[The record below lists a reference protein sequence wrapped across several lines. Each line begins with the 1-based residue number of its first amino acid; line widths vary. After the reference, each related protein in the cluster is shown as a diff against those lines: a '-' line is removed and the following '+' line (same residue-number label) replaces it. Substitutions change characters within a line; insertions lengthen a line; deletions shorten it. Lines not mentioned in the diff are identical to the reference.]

1 MVAATMSGPNS
12 VQIVLNLKLAQ
23 RGIAIAE
30 WAMAAVLGAL
40 VLAAAM
46 AWLQSSVVLAM
57 SQRVPA
63 QLQESSYWLTQRL
76 DQLITHAG
84 AGGVHPLGL
93 DDPALAAWWPK
104 ALPGTGRV
112 ASDQLLLQQLIEN
125 DKNNFD
131 CEGRRT
137 AVGARQI
144 SRLFLR
150 KESVSPL
157 WALACDSGYCDD
169 SGCHALGDA
178 GIVLMTGVSAISWRA
193 LAVAEGSSAASWI
206 GIDSWRTQQP
216 TSAIA
221 GLRVALW
228 TTSEDQL
235 SRARRWQVPK
245 NWLAPTIVPIAER
258 RAQHTLEMTW
268 GLNHAP

>member
-1 MVAATMSGPNS
+1 MSGDARAAPALS
-12 VQIVLNLKLAQ
+12 IATGRLRE
-23 RGIAIAE
+23 RGVAIAE

-40 VLAAAM
+40 VLASAL

-76 DQLITHAG
+76 DQLISQAG

-93 DDPALAAWWPK
+93 DDVALSAWWPQTR
-104 ALPGTGRV
+104 PNTGR
-112 ASDQLLLQQLIEN
+112 ALSDQLLLQRIVLSA
-125 DKNNFD
+125 DDDFD

-150 KESVSPL
+150 RESVSPL
-157 WALACDSGYCDD
+157 WALACDAGYCDG
-169 SGCHALGDA
+169 SGCFALGDA
-178 GIVLMTGVSAISWRA
+178 GIVLMTGVNAMQWQLLAADADAVEFMPAWQGLDAARA
-193 LAVAEGSSAASWI
+193 
-206 GIDSWRTQQP
+206 Q
-216 TSAIA
+216 AIA
-221 GLRVALW
+221 GLRLRLW
-228 TTSEDQL
+228 TSSETEF
-235 SRARRWQVPK
+235 SRPRRWQAPET
-245 NWLAPTIVPIAER
+245 WLGPPLDEINER

-268 GLNHAP
+268 RLSHAP

>member
-1 MVAATMSGPNS
+1 MSLHPDHFC
-12 VQIVLNLKLAQ
+12 Q

-40 VLAAAM
+40 VLAAAL

-76 DQLITHAG
+76 DQLIIHAG
-84 AGGVHPLGL
+84 AGGVHPLGF
-93 DDPALAAWWPK
+93 DDPALSAWWPT
-104 ALPGTGRV
+104 ALTNTGRV
-112 ASDQLLLQQLIEN
+112 SSDQLLLQRLVISGS
-125 DKNNFD
+125 DDFD

-150 KESVSPL
+150 RESVSPL
-157 WALACDSGYCDD
+157 WALACDGGYCDS

-178 GIVLMTGVSAISWRA
+178 GIVLMSGVNAMQWRVLAATPA
-193 LAVAEGSSAASWI
+193 LAAESSAVSSAQSVAPWQSL
-206 GIDSWRTQQP
+206 DAWRIESP
-216 TSAIA
+216 ARSLA
-221 GLRVALW
+221 GLRVRLW
-228 TTSEDQL
+228 TSSEAEF
-235 SRARRWQVPK
+235 SRLRPWRAPAT
-245 NWLAPTIVPIAER
+245 WLGPSLGEVRER

-268 GLNHAP
+268 AIHHAP